1 MFSITYNGNKN
12 ARTQPMQTHQE
23 SFVTYLRSEVDAASD
38 SYEQARHRVL
48 ELVNAPPNEA
58 GPALLGATELLSKE
72 MLTYTAA
79 LRRLAHYA
87 AHENRKSIQRALC
100 A

>member
-1 MFSITYNGNKN
+1 
-12 ARTQPMQTHQE
+12 MQTHQE

-38 SYEQARHRVL
+38 SYDQARYKVL
-48 ELVNAPPNEA
+48 ELMTEPPIEA

-72 MLTYTAA
+72 MMTYTAA

-87 AHENRKSIQRALC
+87 ASENRKSFQRALC